1 MADTRLILPTEHQ
14 MRAAIAAR
22 NGDYDGTFWYGVVTT
37 GVFCRPSCAARAAR
51 PEHIRF
57 FFDPQHAIDAG
68 LRPCKRCRPL
78 EADEQTGKLAA
89 AADYILE
96 HADERLALID
106 LATRAGMTATRF
118 QKAFKARFGV
128 SPKALQDAA
137 RLKTFKTTLR
147 DGASITDAI
156 YNAGFGSSSRV
167 YGEALRNIGMTPQAY
182 RAGAAGETISYA
194 SKMTALGL
202 LMMAATDRGVC
213 FAQFGQSEPELLTR
227 LGDEFPKARLV
238 VSGAQGSQAL
248 DQWIRA
254 LDAHLSRDAPRP
266 DVPLDLQ
273 GTAFQIKVW
282 RYLLGVTEGDVISYT
297 ELADGL
303 KRPNAVRAAA
313 SACAANKVAVLIP
326 CHRVLRSNGDLAGYR
341 WGLERKRVLLDKER
355 SKTRQ

>member
-1 MADTRLILPTEHQ
+1 MAATRLTLPTERD

-22 NGDYDGTFWYGVVTT
+22 NSDYDGRFWYGVVTT

-51 PEHIRF
+51 PENLRL

-78 EADEQTGKLAA
+78 EAGEQTGKLAA
-89 AADYILE
+89 AANYILA
-96 HADERLALID
+96 HADERLLLTD
-106 LATRAGMTATRF
+106 LAMLAGMTATRF

-137 RLKTFKTTLR
+137 RLETFKAALR
-147 DGASITDAI
+147 DGAAVTDAI
-156 YNAGFGSSSRV
+156 YNAGFGSGSRV

-194 SKMTALGL
+194 CRKTALGP

-213 FAQFGQSEPELLTR
+213 FAQFGQSERELLTQLR
-227 LGDEFPKARLV
+227 DEFPKAKFV
-238 VSGAQGSQAL
+238 VSGAQGSRAL

-254 LDAHLSRDAPRP
+254 LDAHLSHDAPRP
-266 DVPLDLQ
+266 DVPLDLR

-297 ELADGL
+297 ELAAGL
-303 KRPNAVRAAA
+303 NRPKAVRAAA

-326 CHRVLRSNGDLAGYR
+326 CHRVLRGNGNLAGYR
-341 WGLERKRVLLDKER
+341 WGLERKRVLLEKER
-355 SKTRQ
+355 SRTRR